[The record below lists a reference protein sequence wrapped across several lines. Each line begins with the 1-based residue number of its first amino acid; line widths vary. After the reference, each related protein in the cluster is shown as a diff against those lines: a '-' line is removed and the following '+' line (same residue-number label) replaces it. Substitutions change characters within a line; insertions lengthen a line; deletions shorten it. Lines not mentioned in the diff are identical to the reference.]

1 MFEYKS
7 VPLQIVRSMRK
18 EQYVHTMPNNELNIR
33 DKEFPKVEVVDLFC
47 GIGGLSY
54 GMKSKG
60 FNILSG
66 YDLDKTCQYAYET
79 NNEAKFYYQDIKK
92 VTAEEICAQYSKDA
106 IRVLAGCA
114 PCQPF
119 SSYAFKNKKKDPN
132 KYDLLYEFGRLVRGV
147 HPDIVTMENVP
158 AIASFKLKSV
168 LADFIATLESE
179 GYHVSFSVV
188 YCPDYG
194 IPQTRKRLVLLA
206 SRWGKINLIPPTHKK
221 ENYVTVKDAIG
232 HLPPL
237 EAGGVSSTDPLHRC
251 RTLSPLNLRRLQA
264 TPYGGG
270 WRNWPKE
277 LLLECHKREGGKS
290 FGSVYGRMVWESPS
304 PTMTTLCTGIG
315 NGRFGHPEQD
325 RAISA
330 REAALFQTFPMSYK
344 FFINEQQVSLT
355 KASRYIGN
363 AVPPKLGEVIA
374 ESISNHLHS
383 LNHQ

>member
-1 MFEYKS
+1 MA
-7 VPLQIVRSMRK
+7 RSNK
-18 EQYVHTMPNNELNIR
+18 TY
-33 DKEFPKVEVVDLFC
+33 EVIDLFC

-54 GMKSKG
+54 GLKCQGMKILAG
-60 FNILSG
+60 F
-66 YDLDKTCQYAYET
+66 DLDYTCQYAYET
-79 NNEAKFYYQDIKK
+79 NTGGKFYYRDVKTISGDEINKLYSQKKNVIK
-92 VTAEEICAQYSKDA
+92 
-106 IRVLAGCA
+106 VLAGCA

-119 SSYAFKNKKKDPN
+119 SSYAFKNKNKDKD
-132 KYDLLYEFGRLVRGV
+132 KYNLLYEFGRLVKEV

-168 LADFIATLESE
+168 LADFVEVLQNE
-179 GYHVSFSVV
+179 GYTVKYKVV

-206 SRWGKINLIPPTHKK
+206 SRLGNIDLISPTHKK

-237 EAGGVSSTDPLHRC
+237 EAGQGCPTDALHRC
-251 RTLSPLNLRRLQA
+251 RALSPLNLQRLKS
-264 TPYGGG
+264 TPYGGS
-270 WRNWPKE
+270 WKDWPAD
-277 LLLECHKREGGKS
+277 LMLECHKKESGKS
-290 FGSVYGRMVWESPS
+290 FGSVYGRMVWEEPS

-315 NGRFGHPEQD
+315 NGRFGHPVQN

-330 REAALFQTFPMSYK
+330 REAALFQTFPITYN
-344 FFINEQQVSLT
+344 FFPNEYEVSLT

-374 ESISNHLHS
+374 QSIKNHIEDLK
-383 LNHQ
+383 NKA

>member
-1 MFEYKS
+1 MA
-7 VPLQIVRSMRK
+7 RSNK
-18 EQYVHTMPNNELNIR
+18 TY
-33 DKEFPKVEVVDLFC
+33 EVIDLFC

-54 GMKSKG
+54 GLKCQGMKILAG
-60 FNILSG
+60 F
-66 YDLDKTCQYAYET
+66 DLDYTCQYAYET
-79 NNEAKFYYQDIKK
+79 NTGGKFYYRDVKTISGDEINKLYSQKKNVIK
-92 VTAEEICAQYSKDA
+92 
-106 IRVLAGCA
+106 VLAGCA

-119 SSYAFKNKKKDPN
+119 SSYAFKNKNKDKD
-132 KYDLLYEFGRLVRGV
+132 KYNLLYEFGRLVKEV

-168 LADFIATLESE
+168 LADFVEVLQNE
-179 GYHVSFSVV
+179 GYNVKYKVV

-206 SRWGKINLIPPTHKK
+206 SRLGNIDLISPTHKK

-237 EAGGVSSTDPLHRC
+237 EAGQGCPTDALHRC
-251 RTLSPLNLRRLQA
+251 RALSPLNLQRLKS
-264 TPYGGG
+264 TPYGGS
-270 WRNWPKE
+270 WKDWPAD
-277 LLLECHKREGGKS
+277 LMLECHKKESGKS
-290 FGSVYGRMVWESPS
+290 FGSVYGRMVWEEPS

-315 NGRFGHPEQD
+315 NGRFGHPVQN

-330 REAALFQTFPMSYK
+330 REAALFQTFPITYK
-344 FFINEQQVSLT
+344 FFTNEHEVSLT

-374 ESISNHLHS
+374 QSIKNHIEDLK
-383 LNHQ
+383 NKA